1 MKKLKIDE
9 SYVYVVPVIHGLVEE
24 GKKVEKAFDE
34 VIPECIAI
42 GISPEDIE
50 AIKNKD
56 DEIPSQYEHYLAN
69 LSHYGKISIPPS
81 DIKMAY
87 EISVTKGIPL
97 HAIDVDDDEYADLL
111 IKNVSTISLIKYSR
125 KIKKLGKKN
134 FKARDA
140 EEFIREWDEY
150 MTSIKSFK
158 KIEEAREEKM
168 AENVKELCKKCKKM
182 LVIVP
187 MERYD
192 GFIERLERYKK

>member
-1 MKKLKIDE
+1 MKKLRIDE
-9 SYVYVVPVIHGLVEE
+9 SYIYIIPVIHGLAEE

-34 VIPECIAI
+34 IMPECIAI

-50 AIKNKD
+50 AIKKNND
-56 DEIPSQYEHYLAN
+56 SMPLQYEHYLAN
-69 LSHYGKISIPPS
+69 LSHYGKISVPPS

-87 EISVTKGIPL
+87 EISTTKAIPL

-125 KIKKLGKKN
+125 KIKKLRKKI
-134 FKARDA
+134 FKSKDA
-140 EEFIREWDEY
+140 EQFIYEWDEY

-158 KIEEAREEKM
+158 KIEEAREKKM
-168 AENVKELCKKCKKM
+168 AENVKELCKKCRKI

-187 MERYD
+187 LERYN